1 MSSSGK
7 KAAHLFLR
15 VGAQKDKVLLLK
27 HRNNKWGTPGGE
39 VDPGETFWQAMKREF
54 REETGVKLPR
64 LSNIQHV
71 DTYQGKVRIYVAD
84 LNVPVDTVLPK
95 HMRTSETKGWT
106 TVRISE
112 LNGMRSLQNV
122 RPGSAPRRAD
132 DVVCGDPAARD
143 RAHYIASR
151 RIVCGSRRKKGG
163 GQRACD
169 YNMR

>member
-112 LNGMRSLQNV
+112 LNGMRSLRGGV
-122 RPGSAPRRAD
+122 RSGIRAARRA
-132 DVVCGDPAARD
+132 GLL
-143 RAHYIASR
+143 
-151 RIVCGSRRKKGG
+151 
-163 GQRACD
+163 
-169 YNMR
+169 